1 MKVIEFR
8 GYSDDT
14 FGFDVFNELKNPLSA
29 RDPGGECLRIR
40 IGGDD
45 HDDCANGTVRAYR
58 VESTST
64 GTAVIVTGVYGKCP
78 GATWSIGIS
87 PDDEDI
93 AIPEWAARPHFRTD
107 GYTPV
112 MALTVPDDATV
123 KLSRVDGNQPSE
135 EPPS

>member
-14 FGFDVFNELKNPLSA
+14 FGFDVFNDLTSKLLS
-29 RDPGGECLRIR
+29 GLRVR

-58 VESTST
+58 VESQST
-64 GTAVIVTGVYGKCP
+64 GTAVIVIGVYAKCP
-78 GATWSIGIS
+78 GATWAIGLS

-93 AIPEWAARPHFRTD
+93 AIPEWAACPHFRTD

-112 MALTVPDDATV
+112 MALTLPDDATV
-123 KLSRVDGNQPSE
+123 KLVRVDGKKPAEDSE
-135 EPPS
+135 P